1 MKDHIINPSPT
12 QCKIKWFTVDRWSDL
27 MISLSLAYITL
38 FFLYSSAWCHITLGQ
53 RDNEREHL
61 IIVFLPSRLSQFL
74 LHKCLLFCLSN
85 PQSTPNALRLDVS
98 LLFKTS
104 LINFVETEGKHEP
117 SRPTNHLASNF
128 VC

>member
-1 MKDHIINPSPT
+1 MIYRRPLVRPNDFFVFGIYNPFLSV
-12 QCKIKWFTVDRWSDL
+12 FFSL
-27 MISLSLAYITL
+27 MSHNPGAER
-38 FFLYSSAWCHITLGQ
+38 Q
-53 RDNEREHL
+53 QEREHL